1 MNVKNRLFFS
11 LFSLLLVL
19 LRPAVGTDECA
30 ERSFASAVT
39 YRVGPVVGFN
49 PPTPHVLVTEDLD
62 RDGNLD
68 FATLNR
74 GNSQIGVL
82 KGKGDGT
89 FSEPRLYT
97 ISSRS
102 TSLPEGLCACD
113 LTGDGYPEL
122 AAVDW
127 NLSELSVFVND
138 GTGLFLPPVTYIL
151 PVGAHPHSV
160 MGVDIDGD
168 GDEDLVVTNDLG
180 GGISVF
186 RNDGRGSLTNWKS
199 YRSGVRP
206 QFAAAGV
213 SFGFLV
219 LPALRCLWV
228 EEKGGGPVEGSF
240 CFHLF
245 FAMLF
250 TYAALLILVYL
261 GRRGGGSTEGRI
273 AAGYAVAAAATI
285 LFLAGS
291 AFGATHIDVLLKG
304 EILAISRE
312 GLTAIL
318 VFFGLVL
325 FLFVLFRRDFLLV
338 AYDRE
343 AAVSLGKKVLAWDV
357 FLYLL
362 VGSAISVGVLTVG
375 PLVIF
380 GLMVIPPLAARMI
393 SFNMTSF
400 YVFSSLVGFVTAF
413 AGFVASYMLDWPLG
427 PTDVV
432 TSFALG
438 YTQVTHI

>member
-1 MNVKNRLFFS
+1 MIQVIHEILTLF
-11 LFSLLLVL
+11 
-19 LRPAVGTDECA
+19 A
-30 ERSFASAVT
+30 RSFYGSL
-39 YRVGPVVGFN
+39 VVGAVC
-49 PPTPHVLVTEDLD
+49 PLL
-62 RDGNLD
+62 
-68 FATLNR
+68 
-74 GNSQIGVL
+74 GVFFIL
-82 KGKGDGT
+82 RKMVFLG
-89 FSEPRLYT
+89 
-97 ISSRS
+97 I
-102 TSLPEGLCACD
+102 
-113 LTGDGYPEL
+113 
-122 AAVDW
+122 AV
-127 NLSELSVFVND
+127 
-138 GTGLFLPPVTYIL
+138 
-151 PVGAHPHSV
+151 
-160 MGVDIDGD
+160 
-168 GDEDLVVTNDLG
+168 
-180 GGISVF
+180 
-186 RNDGRGSLTNWKS
+186 
-199 YRSGVRP
+199 P

-213 SFGFLV
+213 SFGFLI
-219 LPALRCLWV
+219 LPALRCLWI

-245 FAMLF
+245 FAMVF

-261 GRRGGGSTEGRI
+261 GRRGEGSTEGRI

-304 EILAISRE
+304 EILAISPE
-312 GLTAIL
+312 GFTAIL
-318 VFFGLVL
+318 IYFGLVL

-380 GLMVIPPLAARMI
+380 GLMVIPPLAARMV

-400 YVFSSLVGFVTAF
+400 YLFSSLIGFVTAF
-413 AGFVASYMLDWPLG
+413 AGFIVSYVLDWPLG

-432 TSFALG
+432 TSFALLVVVWLG
-438 YTQVTHI
+438 KNLVRRLRPAAA

>member
-1 MNVKNRLFFS
+1 MIQVIHEILTLF
-11 LFSLLLVL
+11 
-19 LRPAVGTDECA
+19 A
-30 ERSFASAVT
+30 RSFYGSL
-39 YRVGPVVGFN
+39 VVGAVC
-49 PPTPHVLVTEDLD
+49 PLL
-62 RDGNLD
+62 
-68 FATLNR
+68 
-74 GNSQIGVL
+74 GVFFIL
-82 KGKGDGT
+82 RRMVFLG
-89 FSEPRLYT
+89 
-97 ISSRS
+97 I
-102 TSLPEGLCACD
+102 
-113 LTGDGYPEL
+113 
-122 AAVDW
+122 AV
-127 NLSELSVFVND
+127 
-138 GTGLFLPPVTYIL
+138 
-151 PVGAHPHSV
+151 
-160 MGVDIDGD
+160 
-168 GDEDLVVTNDLG
+168 
-180 GGISVF
+180 
-186 RNDGRGSLTNWKS
+186 
-199 YRSGVRP
+199 P

-213 SFGFLV
+213 SFGFLI
-219 LPALRCLWV
+219 LPALRCLWI

-245 FAMLF
+245 FAMVF

-261 GRRGGGSTEGRI
+261 GRRGEGSTEGRI

-304 EILAISRE
+304 EILAISPE
-312 GLTAIL
+312 GFTAIL
-318 VFFGLVL
+318 IFFGLVL

-380 GLMVIPPLAARMI
+380 GLMVIPPLAARMV

-400 YVFSSLVGFVTAF
+400 YLFSSLIGFVTAF
-413 AGFVASYMLDWPLG
+413 AGFIVSYVLDWPLG

-432 TSFALG
+432 TSFALLVVVWLG
-438 YTQVTHI
+438 KNLVRRLRPAAA

>member
-1 MNVKNRLFFS
+1 MIQVIHDILTLF
-11 LFSLLLVL
+11 
-19 LRPAVGTDECA
+19 A
-30 ERSFASAVT
+30 RSFYGSL
-39 YRVGPVVGFN
+39 VVGAVC
-49 PPTPHVLVTEDLD
+49 PLL
-62 RDGNLD
+62 
-68 FATLNR
+68 
-74 GNSQIGVL
+74 GVFFIL
-82 KGKGDGT
+82 RRMVFLG
-89 FSEPRLYT
+89 
-97 ISSRS
+97 I
-102 TSLPEGLCACD
+102 
-113 LTGDGYPEL
+113 
-122 AAVDW
+122 AV
-127 NLSELSVFVND
+127 
-138 GTGLFLPPVTYIL
+138 
-151 PVGAHPHSV
+151 
-160 MGVDIDGD
+160 
-168 GDEDLVVTNDLG
+168 
-180 GGISVF
+180 
-186 RNDGRGSLTNWKS
+186 
-199 YRSGVRP
+199 P

-432 TSFALG
+432 TSFALLCLVWLG
-438 YTQVTHI
+438 KSLVRVFRPARAS